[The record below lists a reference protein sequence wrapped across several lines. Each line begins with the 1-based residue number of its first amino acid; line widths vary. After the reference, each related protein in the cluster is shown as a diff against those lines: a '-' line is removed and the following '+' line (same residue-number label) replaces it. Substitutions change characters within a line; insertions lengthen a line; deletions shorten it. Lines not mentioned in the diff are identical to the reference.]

1 MVKLPKLFPA
11 VAINIRANI
20 STLNKEPN
28 INLGTASATN
38 ITSEL
43 PGNTV
48 ALKNALINIKHKLL
62 ACQKSALKNEK
73 ISIILAK

>member
-1 MVKLPKLFPA
+1 MPS
-11 VAINIRANI
+11 VAKKTSANI
-20 STLNKEPN
+20 SVLNKDPN
-28 INLGTASATN
+28 TNLGTASATN
-38 ITSEL
+38 IASEL

-48 ALKNALINIKHKLL
+48 ALKNALINIRHKLL